1 MNRKG
6 FTLIELLVVIAI
18 IGILASL
25 LLPALASAKAKVNRI
40 KCVNNASQ
48 IGKALQAFA
57 SDNTELMPWQLT
69 PFRQKAHFGD
79 KDPRCVTS
87 IVSLRSMKSEIVTP
101 KILWS
106 PCDAEAQASNEEA
119 QAKWS
124 TYDTLAD
131 EKIACSAVSY
141 RFVEGATSG
150 RPGTLL
156 VTTRNLSS
164 EDLETARWLGADE
177 AEVPDGA
184 MSGLN
189 KSQGNGAFADGSAR
203 QMTNTDIGPAGKVT
217 KYHQTS
223 SGGTYKGPAS
233 TAVIGCCGTSGGWDF
248 EHSYKMVYDGDA
260 DKYLVGT
267 PNLRKYTEWQSDP
280 VTYWAP
286 KANKEANIT
295 YLFEFEKPVKEAYL
309 LAHVSSY
316 NFGWGKGRNSISVSK
331 DGSNW
336 TKILDN
342 PTPSRIDSYK
352 KYDSNL
358 PEMVLGGNRIFVR
371 VDYLTENSPNS
382 SYSLAQH
389 SRANKGNKNNIFE
402 FKAKY

>member
-1 MNRKG
+1 
-6 FTLIELLVVIAI
+6 
-18 IGILASL
+18 
-25 LLPALASAKAKVNRI
+25 
-40 KCVNNASQ
+40 
-48 IGKALQAFA
+48 
-57 SDNTELMPWQLT
+57 
-69 PFRQKAHFGD
+69 
-79 KDPRCVTS
+79 
-87 IVSLRSMKSEIVTP
+87 
-101 KILWS
+101 
-106 PCDAEAQASNEEA
+106 
-119 QAKWS
+119 
-124 TYDTLAD
+124 
-131 EKIACSAVSY
+131 
-141 RFVEGATSG
+141 
-150 RPGTLL
+150 
-156 VTTRNLSS
+156 
-164 EDLETARWLGADE
+164 
-177 AEVPDGA
+177 
-184 MSGLN
+184 
-189 KSQGNGAFADGSAR
+189 
-203 QMTNTDIGPAGKVT
+203 
-217 KYHQTS
+217 
-223 SGGTYKGPAS
+223 
-233 TAVIGCCGTSGGWDF
+233 
-248 EHSYKMVYDGDA
+248 MVYDGDA